1 MCGAHLLSEVVGREV
16 VEDEMDAVL
25 KSFGGFWEG
34 VATVHSTQQCVNVG
48 CVKDGQWPL
57 GGGEGMSGRGGDK
70 GKEGKVGTRGEGDEG
85 KVGTRG
91 EGDEGKK
98 GERGYLSTVEGDV
111 NHVQ

>member
-34 VATVHSTQQCVNVG
+34 VATVHSTQQRVNVG

-70 GKEGKVGTRGEGDEG
+70 GEGMSGRGGDKGKEGR
-85 KVGTRG
+85 
-91 EGDEGKK
+91 
-98 GERGYLSTVEGDV
+98 
-111 NHVQ
+111 